1 MERVPVPSGRPIVA
15 KIGSSSLVGASGG
28 IDEARLVSFVS
39 QVEALRHGGHPVI
52 VVTSAAI
59 AAGLPVLGLSERP
72 KDVAS
77 LQVAAA
83 VGQGALMA
91 RYSAAFA
98 EHGTVVGQVL
108 LTKDVLANR
117 GQYVHSR
124 NALDQMLAL
133 GVVPIVNENDTV
145 VVDELKW
152 GDNDRLAAIVSHLAG
167 AGMLVLL
174 TDTPGLY
181 TGDPTG
187 DADVELLSAV
197 RHTDAVLDEVARGGA
212 GRFGS
217 GGVGTKVAAARMAAW
232 SGIPTVIGSSAE
244 PDLLRRAV
252 GGEDVGTWIE
262 PHPSGLSARKLWIAF
277 GLPARGTL
285 TVDAGAE
292 RAIVGGGKSLLAVGV
307 TAASGTFD
315 AGDAVE
321 VVTQD
326 GRSVAKGVV
335 RTGSAD
341 LDLVDGP
348 LIHRDDLVVLTT

>member
-1 MERVPVPSGRPIVA
+1 MERAAVPTGRPVVA

-28 IDEARLVSFVS
+28 IDRERLDGFVA
-39 QVEALRHGGHPVI
+39 QVEALRAAGHPVI

-59 AAGLPVLGLSERP
+59 AAGLPVLGLGERP

-91 RYSAAFA
+91 TYSAAFA
-98 EHGTVVGQVL
+98 AHGTVVAQVL

-124 NALDQMLAL
+124 NALEQMLAL

-145 VVDELKW
+145 VVDELRW

-181 TGDPTG
+181 SGDPTSN
-187 DADVELLSAV
+187 ADVELLSAV
-197 RHTDAVLDEVARGGA
+197 RHTDGILDEVARGGV

-217 GGVGTKVAAARMAAW
+217 GGVATKVAAARMAAW
-232 SGIPTVIGSSAE
+232 SGIPTVIGSSEE
-244 PDLLRRAV
+244 PDLLERV
-252 GGEDVGTWIE
+252 VSGEPVGTWIE
-262 PHPSGLSARKLWIAF
+262 PHESGLSARKLWIAF
-277 GLPARGTL
+277 GLPAKGTL
-285 TVDAGAE
+285 VVDQGAE
-292 RAIVGGGKSLLAVGV
+292 RAIVQGGKSLLAVGV
-307 TAASGTFD
+307 VSATGSFEQGE
-315 AGDAVE
+315 AVE
-321 VVTQD
+321 VESED
-326 GRSVAKGVV
+326 GRLLAKGVV
-335 RTGSAD
+335 RIGSED
-341 LDLVDGP
+341 LDLADGP
-348 LIHRDDLVVLTT
+348 LVHRDDLVVLTA